1 MQNSQLQVPLP
12 DSDLVKLN
20 GMYVCM
26 QIFMS
31 GGEIALVSS
40 MGNEI
45 ISVRLLIILLHCQC
59 IGFLFASRHALVT
72 IRYALIHI
80 KTSLLVEF

>member
-1 MQNSQLQVPLP
+1 MQNTHLQVPLP

-26 QIFMS
+26 QIFIS

-59 IGFLFASRHALVT
+59 IGFLFTSRHWSRFVM
-72 IRYALIHI
+72 H
-80 KTSLLVEF
+80 